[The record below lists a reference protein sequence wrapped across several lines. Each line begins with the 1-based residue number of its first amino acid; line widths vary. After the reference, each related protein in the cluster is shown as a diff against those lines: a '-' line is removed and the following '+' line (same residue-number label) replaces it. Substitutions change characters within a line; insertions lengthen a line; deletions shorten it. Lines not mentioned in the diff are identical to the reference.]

1 MVEVIVSVIVLAF
14 VLWLLSLWLK
24 LVLIKRKLRLFTSE
38 GDLLL
43 TLIQGIQT
51 KCFIENK
58 ISIGEYYDALEQFES
73 RLAAVS
79 EGVIE
84 YESRKMHLLKFSSVT
99 KRLDQEKGRLLDLV
113 RETQDLYFNL
123 GLVETRIY
131 KTKIGSLTKRLSEVE
146 EAIVS
151 AEYLKLTRTT
161 QGAKKGFWQLYYKLR
176 K

>member
-1 MVEVIVSVIVLAF
+1 
-14 VLWLLSLWLK
+14 
-24 LVLIKRKLRLFTSE
+24 
-38 GDLLL
+38 LLL